1 MIQLSGAGKRYGHK
15 LLFEDAD
22 WLITP
27 ESRIGLVGAN
37 GTGKSTVMK
46 ILAGFESLDYGTI
59 SRAKGISTGYLPQDG
74 LTMTGRTIFAE
85 CMSVFDELH
94 DMEKE
99 MESLTRSMSE
109 LDHTSQEYSNVAD
122 RYQKLEHEFV
132 ARDGYT
138 LEAQVGQVLT
148 GLGFRRDDW
157 IRQVEEFSGGWQ
169 MRIALAKLLLQKPNL
184 LLLDEPTN
192 HLDLEARNWLEEYL
206 STYPHAYVIISH
218 DRYFLDMTV
227 KRIVEIWNKHMHF
240 YAGNYDQYLTGKT
253 ARKEQLES
261 AYKTQRDRIE
271 QLEVFINRFRY
282 TATKAKQVQSRIKE
296 LEKIERIEIPE
307 EEKTVHFSFP
317 QPKPSGRIVAEFA
330 NVAKSYG
337 ARGIN
342 EHKVFDKVNFMI
354 ERGERIALVG
364 VNGAGKSTLI
374 KLLAHQ
380 EKLSAGE
387 YKLGHE
393 VHLDYFAQDQYKE
406 LDPEARILDD
416 LGELSGASTQ
426 TELRSLLGCFLFS
439 GDDVFKRIGVL
450 SGGERN
456 RYALL
461 KMLLHPANFL
471 LLDEPTNHLDLRAK
485 DVLLEALMKYTGT
498 VVFVSHDRYFIDK
511 LATRVFEIGD
521 GKVEI
526 YPGNY
531 EDYLWRK
538 QHAVAGSQLPVSSR
552 FPVPSSRSQSNAE
565 PSQRKN
571 ADLSA
576 SKAVVVES
584 ATFQDMNQAGPGSL
598 AVELRAK
605 RLNPI
610 KRKQMED
617 RLREV
622 EEEIGRAEAAIALCE
637 TGLQSFISVE
647 ETQRQTLELARY
659 KNEQQRLMKEWE
671 RVSEDLEIV

>member
-15 LLFEDAD
+15 LLFENAD

-46 ILAGFESLDYGTI
+46 ILAGSESLDYGTI

-74 LTMTGRTIFAE
+74 LTMTGRTVFAE
-85 CMSVFDELH
+85 CLSVFDDLH
-94 DMEKE
+94 AMEKE
-99 MESLTRSMSE
+99 MEALTRSMSE
-109 LDHTSQEYSNVAD
+109 LDHAGVEYSNVAD
-122 RYQKLEHEFV
+122 RYQRLEHEFV

-157 IRQVEEFSGGWQ
+157 ARLTDEFSGGWQ

-206 STYPHAYVIISH
+206 TTYPYAFVLISH
-218 DRYFLDMTV
+218 DRYFLDITV
-227 KRIVEIWNKHMHF
+227 ERIVEIWNKRMHF
-240 YAGNYDQYLTGKT
+240 YAGNYDQYLAGKT
-253 ARKEQLES
+253 ARKEQLEA
-261 AYKTQRDRIE
+261 AYKTQHDRIE

-296 LEKIERIEIPE
+296 LEKMERIQIPE

-317 QPKPSGRIVAEFA
+317 QPKPSGRIVAEFS

-337 ARGIN
+337 ERGIN
-342 EHKVFDKVNFMI
+342 EHKVFEKVSFMI

-374 KLLAHQ
+374 KLLAQQ
-380 EKLSAGE
+380 EKLTAGE

-471 LLDEPTNHLDLRAK
+471 LLDEPTNHLDMRAK
-485 DVLLEALMKYTGT
+485 DVLLKALTDYTGT
-498 VVFVSHDRYFIDK
+498 IVFVSHDRYFIDK

-538 QHAVAGSQLPVSSR
+538 QGRSESPAATVNPTATSSAPSPVPVNGDRAVAPDGS
-552 FPVPSSRSQSNAE
+552 E
-565 PSQRKN
+565 
-571 ADLSA
+571 
-576 SKAVVVES
+576 SK
-584 ATFQDMNQAGPGSL
+584 G
-598 AVELRAK
+598 K
-605 RLNPI
+605 RVNPI
-610 KRKQMED
+610 KRKQIED
-617 RLREV
+617 RLHEV
-622 EEEIGRAEAAIALCE
+622 EGQITRAEAAIALCQ
-637 TGLQSFISVE
+637 TQLQSFVSAE
-647 ETQRQTLELARY
+647 QTQRQ
-659 KNEQQRLMKEWE
+659 
-671 RVSEDLEIV
+671 

>member
-37 GTGKSTVMK
+37 GTGKSTIMK
-46 ILAGFESLDYGTI
+46 ILAGSESLDYGTI

-74 LTMTGRTIFAE
+74 LMMTGRTIFAE

-94 DMEKE
+94 AIEKE
-99 MESLTRSMSE
+99 MEALTRSMSE
-109 LDHTSQEYSNVAD
+109 LDHEGAEYSSVAD

-148 GLGFRRDDW
+148 GLGFHRDDW
-157 IRQVEEFSGGWQ
+157 ARQTEEFSGGWQ
-169 MRIALAKLLLQKPNL
+169 MRIALGKLLLQKPNL

-206 STYPHAYVIISH
+206 TTYPYAYVIISH
-218 DRYFLDMTV
+218 DRYFLDITV
-227 KRIVEIWNKHMHF
+227 KRIVEIWNKQMHF
-240 YAGNYDQYLTGKT
+240 YAGNYDQYLAGKT

-261 AYKTQRDRIE
+261 AYKTQHDRIE

-296 LEKIERIEIPE
+296 LEKMERIQIPD

-317 QPKPSGRIVAEFA
+317 QPKPSGRIVADFA

-337 ARGIN
+337 GGAG
-342 EHKVFDKVNFMI
+342 EHKVFEKVSFMI
-354 ERGERIALVG
+354 ERGERVALVG

-374 KLLAHQ
+374 KLLAKT
-380 EKLSAGE
+380 EPLSAGE
-387 YKLGHE
+387 YKHGHE

-538 QHAVAGSQLPVSSR
+538 QGRSAVAAEVPKPVMTSAPS
-552 FPVPSSRSQSNAE
+552 PAVPTNGDRS
-565 PSQRKN
+565 
-571 ADLSA
+571 
-576 SKAVVVES
+576 AVTEVVES
-584 ATFQDMNQAGPGSL
+584 KG
-598 AVELRAK
+598 K
-605 RLNPI
+605 RVNPI
-610 KRKQMED
+610 KKKQMED
-617 RLREV
+617 RLREI
-622 EEEIGRAEAAIALCE
+622 EGEIARAEAAIALCE
-637 TGLQSFISVE
+637 TGLQSFVSAE
-647 ETQRQTLELARY
+647 ETQRQTQELADR
-659 KNEQQRLMKEWE
+659 KTDLQSLMKEWE
-671 RVSEDLEIV
+671 ELSGTLETTD

>member
-1 MIQLSGAGKRYGHK
+1 
-15 LLFEDAD
+15 
-22 WLITP
+22 
-27 ESRIGLVGAN
+27 
-37 GTGKSTVMK
+37 
-46 ILAGFESLDYGTI
+46 
-59 SRAKGISTGYLPQDG
+59 
-74 LTMTGRTIFAE
+74 
-85 CMSVFDELH
+85 
-94 DMEKE
+94 
-99 MESLTRSMSE
+99 
-109 LDHTSQEYSNVAD
+109 
-122 RYQKLEHEFV
+122 
-132 ARDGYT
+132 
-138 LEAQVGQVLT
+138 
-148 GLGFRRDDW
+148 
-157 IRQVEEFSGGWQ
+157 

-192 HLDLEARNWLEEYL
+192 HLDLEA
-206 STYPHAYVIISH
+206 
-218 DRYFLDMTV
+218 
-227 KRIVEIWNKHMHF
+227 
-240 YAGNYDQYLTGKT
+240 
-253 ARKEQLES
+253 
-261 AYKTQRDRIE
+261 AYKTQHDRIE

-296 LEKIERIEIPE
+296 LEKMERIQIPE

-317 QPKPSGRIVAEFA
+317 QPKPSGRIVAEFT

-337 ARGIN
+337 EHGIN
-342 EHKVFDKVNFMI
+342 QHKVFDKVNFMI

-374 KLLAHQ
+374 KLLAQQ
-380 EKLSAGE
+380 ERLTAGE

-406 LDPEARILDD
+406 LDTEARILDD

-511 LATRVFEIGD
+511 LATRVFEIGE

-538 QHAVAGSQLPVSSR
+538 QGR
-552 FPVPSSRSQSNAE
+552 
-565 PSQRKN
+565 
-571 ADLSA
+571 
-576 SKAVVVES
+576 AVVTVEIPKVS
-584 ATFQDMNQAGPGSL
+584 AISSTSSPAPVNGD
-598 AVELRAK
+598 RAPATNAADSKGK

-610 KRKQMED
+610 KRQQMED
-617 RLREV
+617 RLHEI
-622 EEEIGRAEAAIALCE
+622 EEEIARAEAAIEVSEML
-637 TGLQSFISVE
+637 LQSFVSAE
-647 ETQRQTLELARY
+647 ETQRQTQELVRW
-659 KNEQQRLMKEWE
+659 KIDLQSLMKEWE
-671 RVSEDLEIV
+671 ELSSALETAG